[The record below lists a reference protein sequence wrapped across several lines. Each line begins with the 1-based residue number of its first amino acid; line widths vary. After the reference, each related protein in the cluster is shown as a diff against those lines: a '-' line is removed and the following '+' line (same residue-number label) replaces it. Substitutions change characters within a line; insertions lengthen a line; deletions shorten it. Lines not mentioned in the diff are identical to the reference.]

1 MDAGHIQHKKTLFVM
16 IQSIVL
22 KKNIHMAINRDLLKF
37 VPDWPLTSPVALYKF
52 IDKNEVLFPS

>member
-1 MDAGHIQHKKTLFVM
+1 M

-52 IDKNEVLFPS
+52 IDKNEVLFPF